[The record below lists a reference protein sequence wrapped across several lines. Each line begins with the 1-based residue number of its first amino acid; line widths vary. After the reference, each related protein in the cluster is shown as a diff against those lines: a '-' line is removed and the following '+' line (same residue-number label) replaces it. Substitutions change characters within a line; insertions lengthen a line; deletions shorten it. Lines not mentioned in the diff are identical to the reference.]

1 VSLRAA
7 FCVSG
12 YGSLFRAAVRERD
25 RTGVDPA
32 LLVLETKS
40 APDLDDFAAANGIV
54 SVRLDPRDRAAFDA
68 ALTELL
74 IQSGVDLIALTFD
87 RILPPPLVAAYPR
100 KIINVHPALL
110 PAFAGTR
117 GIERTIESGVRIGG
131 ATIHEVI
138 DAVDAGPI
146 IAQAAVGVRA
156 GDTPR
161 SYGARLYEQL
171 EPMFLQVL
179 RWYADGRAERDAAG
193 RIVIRDA
200 RYDAP
205 PVVPALEH
213 FP

>member
-12 YGSLFRAAVRERD
+12 HGSLFRAAVRERD

-40 APDLDDFAAANGIV
+40 AADLDGFAASNGIPA
-54 SVRLDPRDRAAFDA
+54 VRLDPRDRDAFEA
-68 ALTELL
+68 ALTGRL
-74 IQSGVDLIALTFD
+74 IEAEVGLIALTFD
-87 RILPPPLVAAYPR
+87 RILPPPLVAAYPQ

-110 PAFAGTR
+110 PAFIGMRA
-117 GIERTIESGVRIGG
+117 IERTLASGVRIGG

-146 IAQAAVGVRA
+146 LAQAALDVRPEDDA
-156 GDTPR
+156 Q
-161 SYGARLYEQL
+161 SYGARMYRLL

-179 RWYADGRAERDAAG
+179 RWYSEGRVTHDARG
-193 RIVIRDA
+193 QVVIRDA
-200 RYDAP
+200 RYDAAP
-205 PVVPALEH
+205 IVPALEH
-213 FP
+213 FA

>member
-68 ALTELL
+68 ALTE
-74 IQSGVDLIALTFD
+74 
-87 RILPPPLVAAYPR
+87 
-100 KIINVHPALL
+100 LL